1 MNSNIRQP
9 YTFDRVVRIIIT
21 LIIIF
26 AILFFLNLLRG
37 VLLPFLVA
45 CLVAYILEPLV
56 QFNKRLLKS
65 KNRILPITFT
75 LIEVVGALTLL
86 GYIFIPHLIEEA
98 AQMTM
103 LMRKYATTQMHIPF
117 IPEDIHTFIRE
128 NIDFDM
134 LTSLLSREEWI
145 ELMRN
150 TLYSSWNIVSS
161 SIGMLLEL
169 ISWAI
174 VLLYIIFIMLDYDR
188 LNVGFKR
195 LIPKQYRKSTF
206 RIFKD
211 VKEAM
216 NQYFRGQFIIASIVG
231 VLFATGFIIIGL
243 PLGLLLGLF
252 IGLLNMVP
260 YLQVISF
267 PITALLC
274 MVYSV
279 DSGVDFWIITAESTA
294 VYIIV
299 QIIQDMFLVPKI
311 MGKAMGLNPAII
323 LLSLSIWGSLLGF
336 MGLIIALPMT
346 TLVLSYYDKY
356 VINRPIDRLH
366 NLKKTRHASERK

>member
-134 LTSLLSREEWI
+134 LTSLLSREEWV

-150 TLYSSWNIVSS
+150 TLYSSWDIVSS